1 MIRLRLSEDERTELN
16 KRLGNRKMT
25 VSAQARLDMIR
36 LADAGLSAPAIAR
49 RVCRHDNTVRK
60 LLKRFLDER
69 FQGERFGA
77 LLKRA
82 SPGRP
87 PRLREEHWR
96 ALEAMLDAS
105 ARTFTSAQMAAWMQ
119 EQFGLSVHPRYL
131 AQRLKRRGWR
141 YKRTKSSL
149 AHKEPE
155 AAVVDT
161 KREELAA
168 LKKKGAGR

>member
-1 MIRLRLSEDERTELN
+1 MIRLRLSEHERTELN
-16 KRLGNRKMT
+16 TRLGDRKMT
-25 VSAQARLDMIR
+25 VSARARLDIIR
-36 LADAGLSAPAIAR
+36 LADADLSAPAIAR
-49 RVCRHDNTVRK
+49 RVCRHENTVRK
-60 LLKRFLDER
+60 LLKRF
-69 FQGERFGA
+69 QGERFAA

-105 ARTFTSAQMAAWMQ
+105 APTFTSAQMAAWMQ
-119 EQFGLSVHPRYL
+119 EQFGLPVHPRYL
-131 AQRLKRRGWR
+131 AQRLKERGWR

-155 AAVVDT
+155 TTVVDA
-161 KREELAA
+161 KRTELAS
-168 LKKKGAGR
+168 LKKAGAGR

>member
-16 KRLGNRKMT
+16 KRLGDRKLT
-25 VSAQARLDMIR
+25 VSAGARLDIIR

-49 RVCRHDNTVRK
+49 RVCRHENTVRK
-60 LLKRFLDER
+60 LLKRFQGAR
-69 FQGERFGA
+69 FAA
-77 LLKRA
+77 LLKRT

-105 ARTFTSAQMAAWMQ
+105 SRTYTSAQMAAWMGVQ
-119 EQFGLSVHPRYL
+119 LGLSVHPRYL
-131 AQRLKRRGWR
+131 AQCLKRRGWR

-149 AHKEPE
+149 AHKEPD
-155 AAVVDT
+155 AALVDA